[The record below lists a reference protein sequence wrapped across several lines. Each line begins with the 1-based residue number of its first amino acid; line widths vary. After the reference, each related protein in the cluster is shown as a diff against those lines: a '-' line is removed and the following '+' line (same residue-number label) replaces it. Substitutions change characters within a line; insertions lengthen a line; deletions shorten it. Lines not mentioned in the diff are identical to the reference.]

1 MKRIYKLLLSLL
13 ALSAVLFV
21 SACFSENNNI
31 ESPLTSENLESSS
44 LEDSTGSDSSDKNE
58 DSTESGGS
66 SENDNSTGS
75 DDSGK
80 NEDSTESDDS
90 TEKEDSSLGTGSLT
104 GNGVEL
110 PDVPLG

>member
-1 MKRIYKLLLSLL
+1 MKRVYKALLSLL
-13 ALSAVLFV
+13 AFSVVLSV

-44 LEDSTGSDSSDKNE
+44 LEDSTGADSSEKNE
-58 DSTESGGS
+58 DSTASDGS
-66 SENDNSTGS
+66 SENEDSIGS
-75 DDSGK
+75 DDSGE